1 VKEFLKHMPSVW
13 DDTRFLAGE
22 PGKYVVLARKGDG
35 RIFIAGINAQDRE
48 QTVTLDLAGLRV
60 KGGGTLITDGK
71 DEPFAQ
77 QMVKPGADGKL
88 TLTMKPHGGFVMTV
102 P

>member
-1 VKEFLKHMPSVW
+1 MKEFLKHVPSVW

-22 PGKYVVLARKGDG
+22 PGKYVVLARKATG
-35 RIFIAGINAQDRE
+35 AS
-48 QTVTLDLAGLRV
+48 TLPASTRRRRSRRSRSISPPGM
-60 KGGGTLITDGK
+60 KGGGMLITDGK

-77 QMVKPGADGKL
+77 QAVKPGGDGRL
-88 TLTMKPHGGFVMTV
+88 TLTMKPLGGFVMTV